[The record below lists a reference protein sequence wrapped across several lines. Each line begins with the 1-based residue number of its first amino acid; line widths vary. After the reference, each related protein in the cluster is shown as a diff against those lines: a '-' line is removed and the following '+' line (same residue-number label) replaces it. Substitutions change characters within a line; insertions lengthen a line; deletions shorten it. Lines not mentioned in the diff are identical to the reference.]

1 MYKQQISRAIN
12 LKVLFKQDSNF
23 ENVVFKW
30 LEQTEIKITMTG

>member
-23 ENVVFKW
+23 ENLVFEW
-30 LEQTEIKITMTG
+30 LEQTEINK